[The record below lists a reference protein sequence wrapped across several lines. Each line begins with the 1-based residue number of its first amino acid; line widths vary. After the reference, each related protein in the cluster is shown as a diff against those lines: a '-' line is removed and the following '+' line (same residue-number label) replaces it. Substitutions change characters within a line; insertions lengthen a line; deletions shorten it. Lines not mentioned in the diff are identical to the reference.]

1 MPAIFE
7 HIGSA
12 PFFDPE
18 DPVQVMA
25 DAAQLRVHRIAQCT
39 VEPIPVELTVTLI
52 CSTAGSIG
60 LRLLSPVMPRSD
72 SSRLVSSGRLRKME
86 RYTSRTRM
94 VNRI

>member
-1 MPAIFE
+1 M
-7 HIGSA
+7 
-12 PFFDPE
+12 
-18 DPVQVMA
+18 QVMA

-52 CSTAGSIG
+52 CPTAGSIG

-72 SSRLVSSGRLRKME
+72 SSRLVSGARLLKME

-94 VNRI
+94 VHLI